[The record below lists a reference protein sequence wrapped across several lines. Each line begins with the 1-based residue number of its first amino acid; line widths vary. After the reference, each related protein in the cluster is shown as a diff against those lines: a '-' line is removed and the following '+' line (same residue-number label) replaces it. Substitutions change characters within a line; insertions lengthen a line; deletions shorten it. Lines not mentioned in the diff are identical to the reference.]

1 MQARCIMCFSKIRST
16 VSAWNIIR
24 SHAVYQYQSDAIYN
38 MKKCYIEYNEV
49 HRLDDDDDDDA
60 SAATH
65 IHTHIHTHTR
75 VLGLKSIVCPYKR
88 VRV

>member
-1 MQARCIMCFSKIRST
+1 
-16 VSAWNIIR
+16 
-24 SHAVYQYQSDAIYN
+24 

-60 SAATH
+60 SAAAH